1 MRLEPID
8 VSYVK
13 ELSAAQIS
21 QCQWSTLD
29 LCNPDSFTLILGEQD
44 NQGNTRFSK
53 VEKHFENKNIP
64 LNVWRLGQDLNVVR
78 QSWFASE
85 IRRGGLLIRPDQH
98 ILLRITS
105 LQSSEEIISVSDS
118 HLGV

>member
-13 ELSAAQIS
+13 ELSTAQIS

-29 LCNPDSFTLILGEQD
+29 LCNPDSFTLILGKQEIQD
-44 NQGNTRFSK
+44 NIRFSS
-53 VEKHFENKNIP
+53 VEKHCEDKKIP
-64 LNVWRLGQDLNVVR
+64 LNVWRIGRDFDVVR

-85 IRRGGLLIRPDQH
+85 MHRKGLLIRPDQH
-98 ILLRITS
+98 ILLRISSLATS
-105 LQSSEEIISVSDS
+105 DEIISVLDN